1 MKVLSVLVFALFA
14 ATSWAGDVDPAF
26 AAFWQKFRS
35 AVERND
41 AEAVSGMTKLPFLVN
56 GKKLNRAEFA
66 KIQGDLFES
75 VRENLRKVEIVKEK
89 PGYFVFSGEEIL
101 IFEKAGKGWVFTEFG
116 VND

>member
-1 MKVLSVLVFALFA
+1 MKVLSILFFALFT

-26 AAFWQKFRS
+26 TAFWQKFRS
-35 AVERND
+35 AVEKKD
-41 AEAVSGMTKLPFLVN
+41 TEAVSDMTKLPFLVN
-56 GKKLNRAEFA
+56 GKKLNRAEYG
-66 KIQGDLFES
+66 KIQSGLFDS